1 MISICIATFN
11 GASYVAEQLN
21 SILPQIT
28 NNDEIIISDDSST
41 DGTLEIIEEYSK
53 KYNNIKILPH
63 QTYHSAIFNFEN
75 ALRNASGDV
84 VFLCDQ
90 DDVWVPDR
98 VRVMLDALRRFDLV
112 VSDCMIVDRDLNVI
126 DQSFF
131 KRVHSR
137 SGFLKNFIKNS
148 YIGCCMA
155 FRKEVLNYVLP
166 FPKNLVSHDMWIG
179 LMVELYGE
187 TCFVNQ
193 PLLLYRK
200 HGNNVTDSG
209 GKSPYSFFYK
219 IFYRSRLLIELL
231 KRRYIKKRQ

>member
-1 MISICIATFN
+1 MISVCIATFN
-11 GASYVAEQLN
+11 GESYLAEQLN

-28 NNDEIIISDDSST
+28 NNDEIIISDDSSS
-41 DGTLEIIEEYSK
+41 DGTLEIIEGYSK

-63 QTYHSAIFNFEN
+63 QTYRSAIFNFEN

-90 DDVWVPDR
+90 DDVWAPDK
-98 VRVMLDALRRFDLV
+98 VRVMLDALSRFDLV
-112 VSDCMIVDRDLNVI
+112 VSDCKIVDKNLNVI

-137 SGFLKNFIKNS
+137 SGFFKNFIKNS
-148 YIGCCMA
+148 FIGCCMA

-166 FPKNLVSHDMWIG
+166 FPKNLLSHDMWIG
-179 LMVELYGE
+179 LLVELYGK
-187 TCFVNQ
+187 TCFIDQ

-209 GKSPYSFFYK
+209 GKSPYPFYYK
-219 IFYRSRLLIELL
+219 IFYRIRLLKELL
-231 KRRYIKKRQ
+231 KRRYIK